1 MNKYK
6 FTSTLILLFS
16 CLAYAQIKTP
26 AASPAAT
33 LKQTIGFTDI
43 TIEYSRPRLRERD
56 MFTDLTREGE
66 VWRTGANMST
76 KIIFSTDI
84 NLEGNQIPAG
94 EYSIYS
100 IPGKNDWTIIINK
113 KISWGTDYDDKED
126 FLRFSVPTLQTQ
138 EKSDSFTFYFVDVTE
153 TSATLGFTWEN
164 TKVEMKLKT
173 EVDGKIMAQ
182 IEEIMGDP
190 EKATTDDYYTAANY
204 YFETDRD
211 MGKALEWINSYLEE
225 NSDKYWSYRLKSRIL
240 AKSGKYTEAIKNAE
254 RSIELATEAGNND
267 YVYNNTKSI
276 AEWKKNL

>member
-6 FTSTLILLFS
+6 LTSTLILLIS

-33 LKQTIGFTDI
+33 LKQTIGFTDV

-76 KIIFSTDI
+76 KITFSTDI
-84 NLEGNQIPAG
+84 VLEDNQIPAG
-94 EYSIYS
+94 DYSIYTV
-100 IPGKNDWTIIINK
+100 PGKNDWTIIINK
-113 KISWGTDYDDKED
+113 KISWGTTYDQKED
-126 FLRFSVPTLQTQ
+126 LLRFSVPTLQTE
-138 EKSDSFTFYFVDVTE
+138 EKVESFTFYFANVTE
-153 TSATLGFTWEN
+153 SSGTLGFTWEN

-173 EVDGKIMAQ
+173 EVDSQIMAQ
-182 IEEIMGDP
+182 IEEIMGDS
-190 EKATTDDYYTAANY
+190 EKTTTDDYYTAANY

-211 MGKALEWINSYLEE
+211 MSKALEWINSYLKE
-225 NSDKYWSYRLKSRIL
+225 NGDKYWSYRLKSRIL
-240 AKSGKYTEAIKNAE
+240 GKTGKYTEAIKNAE
-254 RSIELATEAGNND
+254 KSIELATEAGNMD
-267 YVYNNTKSI
+267 YVYNNKKSI

>member
-6 FTSTLILLFS
+6 LTSTLMLLIS

-26 AASPAAT
+26 PASPSAT
-33 LKQTIGFTDI
+33 LKQTVGFTEV

-76 KIIFSTDI
+76 KITFSTDI
-84 NLEGNQIPAG
+84 VLEDNQIPAG
-94 EYSIYS
+94 EYSIYTV
-100 IPGKNDWTIIINK
+100 PGKNDWTIIINK
-113 KISWGTDYDDKED
+113 KISWGTTYDQKED

-138 EKSDSFTFYFVDVTE
+138 EKVESFTFYFADVN
-153 TSATLGFTWEN
+153 SSSGTLGFTWEN

-173 EVDGKIMAQ
+173 EVDSQIMAQ
-182 IEEIMGDP
+182 IEATMGDS
-190 EKATTDDYYTAANY
+190 EKTTTDDYYTAANY

-225 NSDKYWSYRLKSRIL
+225 NDDKYWSYRLKSRIL

-254 RSIELATEAGNND
+254 KSIELATEAGNMD
-267 YVYNNTKSI
+267 YVYNNKKSI

>member
-6 FTSTLILLFS
+6 LTSTLILLIS

-33 LKQTIGFTDI
+33 LKQTIGFTDV

-76 KIIFSTDI
+76 KITFSTDI
-84 NLEGNQIPAG
+84 VLEDNQIPAG
-94 EYSIYS
+94 DYSIYTV
-100 IPGKNDWTIIINK
+100 PGKNDWTIIINK
-113 KISWGTDYDDKED
+113 KISWGTTYDQKED
-126 FLRFSVPTLQTQ
+126 LLRFSVPTLQTE
-138 EKSDSFTFYFVDVTE
+138 EKVESFTFYFANVTE
-153 TSATLGFTWEN
+153 SSGTLGFTWEN

-173 EVDGKIMAQ
+173 EVDSQIMAQ
-182 IEEIMGDP
+182 IEEIMGDS
-190 EKATTDDYYTAANY
+190 EKTTTDDYYTAANY

-225 NSDKYWSYRLKSRIL
+225 NDDKYWGYRLKSRIL
-240 AKSGKYTEAIKNAE
+240 GKTGKYTEAIKNAE
-254 RSIELATEAGNND
+254 KSIELATEAGNMD
-267 YVYNNTKSI
+267 YVYNNKKSI
-276 AEWKKNL
+276 AEWKKDL